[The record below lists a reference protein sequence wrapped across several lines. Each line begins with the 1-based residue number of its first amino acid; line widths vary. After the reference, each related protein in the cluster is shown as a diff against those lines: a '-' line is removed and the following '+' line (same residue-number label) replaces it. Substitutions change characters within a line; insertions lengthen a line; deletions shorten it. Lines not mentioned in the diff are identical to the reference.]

1 MKLVFSGPVKNC
13 DSNLEKNLNFLINLK
28 KDRRIDL
35 VDIFILEGDSTD
47 NSKIILEK
55 YKRNSEINL
64 FIKNNLEKK
73 ISNRV
78 ERIVYCRNLLLKEIK
93 NKETSYDF
101 YIPLDLDV
109 ELFSKIS
116 TNEFIEILTRIQK
129 NDDIDALFPFSVPF
143 YYDLAALRSVG
154 WVEEDIW
161 IKFNKMAK
169 KLKIGKIFLKILLIF
184 NKQIKKP
191 KNKKLIQVES
201 AFGGIG
207 LYKLKEGI
215 SDLYK
220 YGLTDK
226 AVSADHIVFNSNFN
240 KKYIDP
246 SWTVCAPLEHIEF
259 KTLSLFG
266 KMKYIY
272 KELQFE
278 LKNLKTQ

>member
-73 ISNRV
+73 LSNRV

-169 KLKIGKIFLKILLIF
+169 KLKIGKIFLRILLIF
-184 NKQIKKP
+184 NKQMKKP

>member
-73 ISNRV
+73 LSNRV

-169 KLKIGKIFLKILLIF
+169 KLKIGKIFLRILLIF

-191 KNKKLIQVES
+191 KNKKLI
-201 AFGGIG
+201 
-207 LYKLKEGI
+207 
-215 SDLYK
+215 
-220 YGLTDK
+220 
-226 AVSADHIVFNSNFN
+226 
-240 KKYIDP
+240 
-246 SWTVCAPLEHIEF
+246 
-259 KTLSLFG
+259 
-266 KMKYIY
+266 
-272 KELQFE
+272 
-278 LKNLKTQ
+278 

>member
-73 ISNRV
+73 LSNRV

-109 ELFSKIS
+109 ELFSQIS

-129 NDDIDALFPFSVPF
+129 DDDIDALFPFSVPF

-169 KLKIGKIFLKILLIF
+169 KLKIGKIFLRIFLIF

-207 LYKLKEGI
+207 LYKLKEGFTN
-215 SDLYK
+215 LHK
-220 YGLTDK
+220 YGVSDK
-226 AVSADHIVFNSNFN
+226 AISADHIMFNSLFN

-246 SWTVCAPLEHIEF
+246 NWTVKAPIEHIEF
-259 KTLSLFG
+259 KTLSLFR

-278 LKNLKTQ
+278 LNNLKTR

>member
-1 MKLVFSGPVKNC
+1 MKIAFSGPVKNC
-13 DSNLEKNLNFLINLK
+13 DDNLENNLNFLINLK
-28 KDRRIDL
+28 NDSRIDL
-35 VDIFILEGDSTD
+35 IDIFILEGDSID
-47 NSKIILEK
+47 DSKVILEK
-55 YKRNSEINL
+55 YKKYSEINL
-64 FIKNNLEKK
+64 VTENNLEVKLP
-73 ISNRV
+73 NRV
-78 ERIVYCRNLLLKEIK
+78 ERIAYCRNLLLKEIK
-93 NKETSYDF
+93 DKKTSYDF

-109 ELFSKIS
+109 ELFSQIS
-116 TNEFIEILTRIQK
+116 TDDFLKILARVK
-129 NDDIDALFPFSVPF
+129 KDDDIDALFPFSVPF

-154 WVEEDIW
+154 WMEEDIW
-161 IKFNKMAK
+161 IRFNKMAK
-169 KLKIGKIFLKILLIF
+169 KLKIGKIFLRIFLIF
-184 NKQIKKP
+184 NKQIKQP
-191 KNKKLIQVES
+191 RSRKLIQVES

-226 AVSADHIVFNSNFN
+226 AVSADHIVFNSYFN

-246 SWTVCAPLEHIEF
+246 KWTVRAPLEHIEF